1 VTLKFDNRRMY
12 WFRIPTADLNL
23 ESVSQYF
30 INVIWKKNHIE
41 CQTLDLVKLN
51 RRLSDTSNEIIMRSD
66 DVILELVKELR
77 KEVSPLFR
85 VCESIALV
93 DMIASFGQV
102 TTTRDYVK
110 PEIEETLAL
119 KSARHPI
126 LDKVTLCSSSKTF
139 DACCTK
145 CCPTENGK

>member
-1 VTLKFDNRRMY
+1 V
-12 WFRIPTADLNL
+12 DLDL
-23 ESVSQYF
+23 ESVSQDF

-66 DVILELVKELR
+66 AVILELVKELR
-77 KEVSPLFR
+77 REVSPLFR
-85 VCESIALV
+85 VCESVALV

-102 TTTRDYVK
+102 TTTRDYVR

-119 KSARHPI
+119 KSAKHPI
-126 LDKVTLCSSSKTF
+126 LDKVTRFSKIKVPSLC
-139 DACCTK
+139 AY
-145 CCPTENGK
+145 